1 MIVSAFRAFRRSSVC
16 HHITM
21 GEAGV
26 SDTQSSYF
34 DLISSVASWYIF
46 PGIDGGFHSPEFI
59 FTSIVPL
66 IHAVPAGLPF
76 RH

>member
-1 MIVSAFRAFRRSSVC
+1 M
-16 HHITM
+16 
-21 GEAGV
+21 

-66 IHAVPAGLPF
+66 IHAVPEENGGAIDQGEKKIF
-76 RH
+76 H